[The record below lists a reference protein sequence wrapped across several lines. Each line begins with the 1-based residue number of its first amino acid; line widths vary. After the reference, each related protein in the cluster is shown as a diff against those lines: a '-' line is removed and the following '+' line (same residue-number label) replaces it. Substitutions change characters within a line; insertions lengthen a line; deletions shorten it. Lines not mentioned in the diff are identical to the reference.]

1 MAALQRIIDDV
12 RSIRRRD
19 PAAAGAI
26 EVLLL
31 YPGLHAILIH
41 RIAHRL
47 WQLRVP
53 LLPALLASVA
63 RLLTGIEIH
72 PGARIGR
79 RVFIDHGAGVVIGET
94 AIVGDDV
101 TIYHEVTL
109 GGTGKATGKR
119 HPTIGNGVLVG
130 AGAKVLGDIA
140 VGDQARIGAG
150 AVVLKDVPARATV
163 AGVPARVGVRRSL
176 SGDRLPTPVR
186 RVHSWRSLEQRV
198 AALEGRLAAPT
209 AGVPGAA
216 TAVELGA
223 SERDSE
229 RGPMLAAEGT
239 GRSRLAGA

>member
-94 AIVGDDV
+94 AIVGDYV
-101 TIYHEVTL
+101 T
-109 GGTGKATGKR
+109 
-119 HPTIGNGVLVG
+119 
-130 AGAKVLGDIA
+130 
-140 VGDQARIGAG
+140 
-150 AVVLKDVPARATV
+150 
-163 AGVPARVGVRRSL
+163 S
-176 SGDRLPTPVR
+176 
-186 RVHSWRSLEQRV
+186 
-198 AALEGRLAAPT
+198 
-209 AGVPGAA
+209 
-216 TAVELGA
+216 
-223 SERDSE
+223 
-229 RGPMLAAEGT
+229 
-239 GRSRLAGA
+239 